1 MKKSWNDQRDV
12 HHLCAHLRNTEIQQM
27 CVFCVAGCLPTF
39 LHVFIYVKYAYGLI
53 LICVCAKLYVLVR
66 CLRIHPVQS
75 VVNNIRQLSGRGFLC
90 ICCIKLCLSQLYV
103 FFLCSSMEAEL
114 WTHDMLRI
122 VNLNC
127 PECFVVKF
135 RNVKVWVVDKL
146 RKWNCLCFWKCWSV
160 EGETCVVY
168 KTLFMLTLLYVCNY
182 AFWKFK
188 YFEIVY
194 LLSSVFVL
202 FVWYTETLLVC
213 FFTHILKEHYILCLI
228 TWAGNGVTEGRDG
241 F

>member
-1 MKKSWNDQRDV
+1 MCPSCTKPYFSAKTPKAARVDTWTTLEIWPPPGPNARRDEISRSGNPS
-12 HHLCAHLRNTEIQQM
+12 LRY
-27 CVFCVAGCLPTF
+27 F
-39 LHVFIYVKYAYGLI
+39 
-53 LICVCAKLYVLVR
+53 LVR

-168 KTLFMLTLLYVCNY
+168 ETLFMLILLYVCNY
-182 AFWKFK
+182 AFRKFK